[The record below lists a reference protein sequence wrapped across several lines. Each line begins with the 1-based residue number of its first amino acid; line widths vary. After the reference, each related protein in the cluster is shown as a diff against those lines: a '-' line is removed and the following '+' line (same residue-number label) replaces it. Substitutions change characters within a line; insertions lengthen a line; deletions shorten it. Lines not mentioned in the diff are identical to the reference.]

1 MKRSALAL
9 VGVALALGGCLPVL
23 EIKSRTRVSADGTT
37 SRETVI
43 TKTRRNANSDDE
55 KLWNGRPIVDDL
67 PRSLGDGFRSIQRS
81 ELEIRMTGTFA
92 HPEQMP
98 SDFLRD
104 VELLDAPAR
113 NRVDFVVEDLLFAKR
128 YVYRER
134 YVDAIQPEDL
144 KENKRDAVR
153 FAQKFAHAMIAGEFG
168 RAFDTQELDR
178 FIDGAGA
185 DLVGDLIE
193 IYWFERKQLSKQDPV
208 TRQTGL
214 DRALARA
221 LKRIERVGATFDAKD
236 GEDDN
241 REVLEAWLRDLFSSN
256 LKRKV
261 DGSRPT
267 LSDFDY
273 FFPKDAPWS
282 GLETMIARAAQA
294 EYGTTEKAE
303 DVARRVLLGI
313 TGTFGSPPAQ
323 AEFHFDCA
331 VELPGQ
337 LLRTN
342 GYLETERSAF
352 WVFEGEDS
360 VPARPMARGRVVHAR
375 RSLPRQDPR
384 TAPRRRASRRG
395 ALDRRARRRQYG
407 RSRAHGGVA
416 RDRRATRQSERDSAR
431 RGRRWPRPIRSQTAR
446 RHRRRPAAGVTR
458 LQAACATRTHQSS
471 AATVGSRKNRRIS
484 VSDCA
489 RSKYGS
495 ASSRRKISAAS
506 L

>member
-294 EYGTTEKAE
+294 EYGTTENAE

-352 WVFEGEDS
+352 WVFEGEDLFPQGQWLEAES
-360 VPARPMARGRVVHAR
+360 FTPDDRFLGKIRELRPDVERRDAARLIGVLEGVSTDDRERMAALLAIAAQHG
-375 RSLPRQDPR
+375 SL
-384 TAPRRRASRRG
+384 
-395 ALDRRARRRQYG
+395 
-407 RSRAHGGVA
+407 
-416 RDRRATRQSERDSAR
+416 SAI
-431 RGRRWPRPIRSQTAR
+431 P
-446 RHRRRPAAGVTR
+446 PAAEGDGQGQSDRKR
-458 LQAACATRTHQSS
+458 LEEI
-471 AATVGSRKNRRIS
+471 VDVLRRE
-484 VSDCA
+484 
-489 RSKYGS
+489 
-495 ASSRRKISAAS
+495 
-506 L
+506 

>member
-352 WVFEGEDS
+352 WVFEGEDLFPQGQWLEAES
-360 VPARPMARGRVVHAR
+360 FTPDDRFLGKIRELRPDVERRDAARLIGVLEGVSTDDRERMVALLAIAAQHG
-375 RSLPRQDPR
+375 SL
-384 TAPRRRASRRG
+384 
-395 ALDRRARRRQYG
+395 
-407 RSRAHGGVA
+407 
-416 RDRRATRQSERDSAR
+416 SAI
-431 RGRRWPRPIRSQTAR
+431 P
-446 RHRRRPAAGVTR
+446 PAAEGDGQGQSDRKR
-458 LQAACATRTHQSS
+458 LEEI
-471 AATVGSRKNRRIS
+471 VDVLRRE
-484 VSDCA
+484 
-489 RSKYGS
+489 
-495 ASSRRKISAAS
+495 
-506 L
+506 

>member
-113 NRVDFVVEDLLFAKR
+113 NRVDFVVEDPLFAKR

-144 KENKRDAVR
+144 KENKLDAVR

-214 DRALARA
+214 DRALERA

-352 WVFEGEDS
+352 WVFEGEDLFPQGQWLEAES
-360 VPARPMARGRVVHAR
+360 FTPDDRFLGKIRELRPDVERRDAARLIGVLEGVSTDDRERMAALLAIAAQHG
-375 RSLPRQDPR
+375 SL
-384 TAPRRRASRRG
+384 
-395 ALDRRARRRQYG
+395 
-407 RSRAHGGVA
+407 
-416 RDRRATRQSERDSAR
+416 SAI
-431 RGRRWPRPIRSQTAR
+431 P
-446 RHRRRPAAGVTR
+446 PAAEGDGQGQSDRKR
-458 LQAACATRTHQSS
+458 LEDI
-471 AATVGSRKNRRIS
+471 VDVLRRE
-484 VSDCA
+484 
-489 RSKYGS
+489 
-495 ASSRRKISAAS
+495 
-506 L
+506 

>member
-1 MKRSALAL
+1 MKRSARVL
-9 VGVALALGGCLPVL
+9 VGLVLALGGCLPVL

-273 FFPKDAPWS
+273 FFPNDAPWS
-282 GLETMIARAAQA
+282 GLETMITRAAQT
-294 EYGTTEKAE
+294 EYGTTKKAE

-352 WVFEGEDS
+352 WVFEGEDLFPQGQWLEAES
-360 VPARPMARGRVVHAR
+360 FTPDDRFLGKIRELRPDVERRDAARLIGVLEGVSEDDRERMAALLAIAAQHG
-375 RSLPRQDPR
+375 SL
-384 TAPRRRASRRG
+384 
-395 ALDRRARRRQYG
+395 
-407 RSRAHGGVA
+407 
-416 RDRRATRQSERDSAR
+416 SAI
-431 RGRRWPRPIRSQTAR
+431 P
-446 RHRRRPAAGVTR
+446 PAAEGDGQGQSDRKR
-458 LQAACATRTHQSS
+458 LEEI
-471 AATVGSRKNRRIS
+471 VDVLRRE
-484 VSDCA
+484 
-489 RSKYGS
+489 
-495 ASSRRKISAAS
+495 
-506 L
+506 

>member
-294 EYGTTEKAE
+294 EYGTTENAE

-352 WVFEGEDS
+352 WVFEGEDLFPQGQWLEAES
-360 VPARPMARGRVVHAR
+360 FTPDDRFLGKIRELRPDVERRDAARLIGVLEGVSTDDRERMAALLAIAAQHG
-375 RSLPRQDPR
+375 SL
-384 TAPRRRASRRG
+384 
-395 ALDRRARRRQYG
+395 
-407 RSRAHGGVA
+407 
-416 RDRRATRQSERDSAR
+416 SAI
-431 RGRRWPRPIRSQTAR
+431 P
-446 RHRRRPAAGVTR
+446 PAAEGDGQGQSDRKR
-458 LQAACATRTHQSS
+458 LEDI
-471 AATVGSRKNRRIS
+471 VDVLRRE
-484 VSDCA
+484 
-489 RSKYGS
+489 
-495 ASSRRKISAAS
+495 
-506 L
+506 

>member
-214 DRALARA
+214 DRALERA

-352 WVFEGEDS
+352 WVFEGEDLFPQGQWLEAES
-360 VPARPMARGRVVHAR
+360 FTPDDRFLGKIRELRPDVERRDAARLIGVLEGVSTDDRERMAALLAIAAQHG
-375 RSLPRQDPR
+375 SL
-384 TAPRRRASRRG
+384 
-395 ALDRRARRRQYG
+395 
-407 RSRAHGGVA
+407 
-416 RDRRATRQSERDSAR
+416 SAI
-431 RGRRWPRPIRSQTAR
+431 P
-446 RHRRRPAAGVTR
+446 PAAEGDGQGQSDRKR
-458 LQAACATRTHQSS
+458 LEDI
-471 AATVGSRKNRRIS
+471 VDVLRRE
-484 VSDCA
+484 
-489 RSKYGS
+489 
-495 ASSRRKISAAS
+495 
-506 L
+506 

>member
-193 IYWFERKQLSKQDPV
+193 IYWFERKQLSKLDPV

-214 DRALARA
+214 DRALERA

-352 WVFEGEDS
+352 WVFEGEDLFPQGQWLEAES
-360 VPARPMARGRVVHAR
+360 FTPDDRFLGKIRELRPDVERRDAARLIGVLEGVSTDDRERMAALLAIAAQHG
-375 RSLPRQDPR
+375 SL
-384 TAPRRRASRRG
+384 
-395 ALDRRARRRQYG
+395 
-407 RSRAHGGVA
+407 
-416 RDRRATRQSERDSAR
+416 SAI
-431 RGRRWPRPIRSQTAR
+431 P
-446 RHRRRPAAGVTR
+446 PAAEGDGQGQSDRKR
-458 LQAACATRTHQSS
+458 LEDI
-471 AATVGSRKNRRIS
+471 VDVLRRE
-484 VSDCA
+484 
-489 RSKYGS
+489 
-495 ASSRRKISAAS
+495 
-506 L
+506 

>member
-144 KENKRDAVR
+144 KENKLDAVR

-214 DRALARA
+214 DRALERA

-352 WVFEGEDS
+352 WVFEGEDLFPQGQWLEAES
-360 VPARPMARGRVVHAR
+360 FTPDDRFLGKIRELRPDVERRDAARLIGVLEGVSTDDRERMAALLAIAAQHG
-375 RSLPRQDPR
+375 SL
-384 TAPRRRASRRG
+384 
-395 ALDRRARRRQYG
+395 
-407 RSRAHGGVA
+407 
-416 RDRRATRQSERDSAR
+416 SAI
-431 RGRRWPRPIRSQTAR
+431 P
-446 RHRRRPAAGVTR
+446 PAAEGDGQGQSDRKR
-458 LQAACATRTHQSS
+458 LEDI
-471 AATVGSRKNRRIS
+471 VDVLRRE
-484 VSDCA
+484 
-489 RSKYGS
+489 
-495 ASSRRKISAAS
+495 
-506 L
+506 

>member
-294 EYGTTEKAE
+294 EYGTTENAE

-323 AEFHFDCA
+323 AEFRFDCA

-352 WVFEGEDS
+352 WVFEGEDLFPQGQWLEAES
-360 VPARPMARGRVVHAR
+360 FTPDDRFLGKIRELRPDVERRDAARLIGVLEGVSTDDRERMAALLAIAAQHG
-375 RSLPRQDPR
+375 SL
-384 TAPRRRASRRG
+384 G
-395 ALDRRARRRQYG
+395 AI
-407 RSRAHGGVA
+407 
-416 RDRRATRQSERDSAR
+416 
-431 RGRRWPRPIRSQTAR
+431 P
-446 RHRRRPAAGVTR
+446 PAAEGDGQGQSDRKR
-458 LQAACATRTHQSS
+458 LEEI
-471 AATVGSRKNRRIS
+471 VDVLRRE
-484 VSDCA
+484 
-489 RSKYGS
+489 
-495 ASSRRKISAAS
+495 
-506 L
+506 

>member
-221 LKRIERVGATFDAKD
+221 LKRIERVGATFDVTQN
-236 GEDDN
+236 EDDN

-352 WVFEGEDS
+352 WVFEGEDLFPQGQWLEAES
-360 VPARPMARGRVVHAR
+360 FTPDDRFLGKIRELRPDVERRDAARLIGVLEGVSTDDRERMAALLAIAAQHG
-375 RSLPRQDPR
+375 SL
-384 TAPRRRASRRG
+384 
-395 ALDRRARRRQYG
+395 
-407 RSRAHGGVA
+407 
-416 RDRRATRQSERDSAR
+416 SAI
-431 RGRRWPRPIRSQTAR
+431 P
-446 RHRRRPAAGVTR
+446 PAAEGDGQGQSDRKR
-458 LQAACATRTHQSS
+458 LEDI
-471 AATVGSRKNRRIS
+471 VDVLRRE
-484 VSDCA
+484 
-489 RSKYGS
+489 
-495 ASSRRKISAAS
+495 
-506 L
+506 

>member
-1 MKRSALAL
+1 M
-9 VGVALALGGCLPVL
+9 GGP
-23 EIKSRTRVSADGTT
+23 SSTT
-37 SRETVI
+37 C
-43 TKTRRNANSDDE
+43 
-55 KLWNGRPIVDDL
+55 

-352 WVFEGEDS
+352 WVFEGEDLFPQGQWLEAES
-360 VPARPMARGRVVHAR
+360 FTPDDRFLGKIRELRPDVERRDAARLIGVLEGVSTDDRERMAALLAIAAQHG
-375 RSLPRQDPR
+375 SL
-384 TAPRRRASRRG
+384 
-395 ALDRRARRRQYG
+395 
-407 RSRAHGGVA
+407 
-416 RDRRATRQSERDSAR
+416 SAI
-431 RGRRWPRPIRSQTAR
+431 P
-446 RHRRRPAAGVTR
+446 PAAEGDGQGQSDRKR
-458 LQAACATRTHQSS
+458 LEDI
-471 AATVGSRKNRRIS
+471 VDVLRRE
-484 VSDCA
+484 
-489 RSKYGS
+489 
-495 ASSRRKISAAS
+495 
-506 L
+506 

>member
-352 WVFEGEDS
+352 WVFEGEDLFPQGQWLEAES
-360 VPARPMARGRVVHAR
+360 FTPDDRFLGKIRELRPDVERRDAARLIGVLEGVSTDDRERMAALLAIAAQHG
-375 RSLPRQDPR
+375 SL
-384 TAPRRRASRRG
+384 
-395 ALDRRARRRQYG
+395 
-407 RSRAHGGVA
+407 
-416 RDRRATRQSERDSAR
+416 SAI
-431 RGRRWPRPIRSQTAR
+431 P
-446 RHRRRPAAGVTR
+446 PAAEGDGQGQSDRKR
-458 LQAACATRTHQSS
+458 LEDI
-471 AATVGSRKNRRIS
+471 VDVLRRE
-484 VSDCA
+484 
-489 RSKYGS
+489 
-495 ASSRRKISAAS
+495 
-506 L
+506 

>member
-352 WVFEGEDS
+352 WVFEGEDLFPQGQWLEAES
-360 VPARPMARGRVVHAR
+360 FTPDDRFLGKIRELRPDVERRDAARLIGVLEGVSTDDRERMAALLAIAAQHG
-375 RSLPRQDPR
+375 SL
-384 TAPRRRASRRG
+384 
-395 ALDRRARRRQYG
+395 
-407 RSRAHGGVA
+407 
-416 RDRRATRQSERDSAR
+416 SAI
-431 RGRRWPRPIRSQTAR
+431 P
-446 RHRRRPAAGVTR
+446 PAAEGDGQGQSDRKR
-458 LQAACATRTHQSS
+458 LEEI
-471 AATVGSRKNRRIS
+471 VDVLRRE
-484 VSDCA
+484 
-489 RSKYGS
+489 
-495 ASSRRKISAAS
+495 
-506 L
+506 